1 MFFRKKPGLLR
12 FVYLVRLLFFGFG
25 FSAHALFGIAAHA
38 KGVSAWESLSNPL
51 AAQIN
56 FLDARPDTFH
66 SAQFPL
72 DRFPEATSVILEA
85 EEEEVRSS
93 GESLDLDAP
102 DAAGITAFISK
113 TSFLNLDSEVS
124 DTFKLHT
131 PGLPDS
137 GRSRH
142 TLYQIFRL

>member
-1 MFFRKKPGLLR
+1 MRKKPGLLR
-12 FVYLVRLLFFGFG
+12 FVFLVRLLLFGFG
-25 FSAHALFGIAAHA
+25 FCAHALFGIAAYA
-38 KGVSAWESLSNPL
+38 EGVSSWESQSNPIS
-51 AAQIN
+51 AQIS
-56 FLDARPDTFH
+56 FLDTRPDTVH
-66 SAQFPL
+66 SSQIPL
-72 DRFPEATSVILEA
+72 HRFPEAASVILEA

-102 DAAGITAFISK
+102 DAAGIIPFISK
-113 TSFLNLDSEVS
+113 TSFSNVNSEVS
-124 DTFKLHT
+124 ETFKLIT